1 MRRSAL
7 LCLLSA
13 LVTNLAAQGPE
24 RIKEPPVRIGG
35 PALQVGDAAPVL
47 KVSQWLQGNAVP
59 EFAPGKVYVVEFW
72 AAWSRPSVA
81 VMPLLAELQGEYRD
95 KGVTII
101 GHSTS
106 DPASTREQVA
116 ALLEK
121 RGAKLGY
128 TFAHAEERAASE
140 AWMKSAGKLG
150 IPCAFVI
157 DKTGRIAYIG
167 HPMYLP
173 LVLPKVVAG
182 TWTLDDPGGV
192 AKIEPEVAA
201 ALKGVVD
208 VSSATALKTLGE
220 FETKHPALANSP
232 YFLEP
237 KLTLLVRN
245 KKFDDARQLA
255 EAALARAERFADPM
269 ALRTVSV
276 VLHNPLVKDQKELT
290 ELSIKAAEAGLKL
303 AGEQDSGALLTL
315 AEAYF
320 AAGNRDKAKE
330 YGARA
335 LTAAEKD
342 PDANPMYTER
352 QVRKFDEKKGP

>member
-1 MRRSAL
+1 MHRSAL

-13 LVTNLAAQGPE
+13 LVTHLAAQPPE

-59 EFAPGKVYVVEFW
+59 EFTPGKVYVVEFW
-72 AAWSRPSVA
+72 AAWSRPSLA
-81 VMPLLAELQGEYRD
+81 VMPLLAELQGENRD
-95 KGVTII
+95 VTII

-157 DKTGRIAYIG
+157 DKMGRIAYIG

-182 TWTLDDPGGV
+182 TWTLDDPEVV

-201 ALKGVVD
+201 VFKSARD
-208 VSSATALKTLGE
+208 SSAATALKILDE
-220 FETKHPALANSP
+220 FEAKHPALANSP

-245 KKFDDARQLA
+245 KKYDDARHLA
-255 EAALARAERFADPM
+255 EAALTRAERFADPI
-269 ALRTVSV
+269 ALQTVSV

-303 AGEQDSGALLTL
+303 AGEKDSGALLTL

-330 YGARA
+330 WGAKA
-335 LTAAEKD
+335 LSAAEKD
-342 PDANPMYTER
+342 PDGNPTYTER
-352 QVRKFDEKKGP
+352 QVRKFDEKK